1 MATKA
6 ELTTGSA
13 SAATEHTEEPQLAE
27 LVTQETGSSKDGKV
41 SVATLKDQSWMQEA
55 VGPKAVVMA
64 EEAARMCGDD
74 AALRDV
80 AALQTF
86 TAAAAVDYSSP
97 MATLTACHLVDP
109 MCATP
114 ASLLGDATEHL
125 YQLDHVYVTLP
136 TKEASIK
143 TKDNRLFARLDVWD
157 STKQRHGH

>member
-1 MATKA
+1 
-6 ELTTGSA
+6 
-13 SAATEHTEEPQLAE
+13 
-27 LVTQETGSSKDGKV
+27 
-41 SVATLKDQSWMQEA
+41 
-55 VGPKAVVMA
+55 MA
-64 EEAARMCGDD
+64 EAAAKMCGDD

-86 TAAAAVDYSSP
+86 TATPAVDYSSP

-125 YQLDHVYVTLP
+125 YQLNHVYVTLP

-143 TKDNRLFARLDVWD
+143 TKDDVAYLPRLA
-157 STKQRHGH
+157 